1 MHEKDTEELFS
12 ELKEDEDIHQFL
24 SRNKKEFRL
33 PLHEYLGQLLKEK
46 KLERHQVVK
55 DSLLERTYGYHIFSG
70 AKKNPSRTKLLPIAL
85 AMHLDLPETQKLLR
99 YAGLGML
106 YPRNP
111 WDSVIIS
118 AIQKGLSVKETNTLL
133 SQVGEKQMLG

>member
-24 SRNKKEFRL
+24 ARNKKEFRL
-33 PLHEYLGQLLKEK
+33 PLHEYLGQILKDK

-55 DSLLERTYGYHIFSG
+55 DSLLERAYGYHIFSG

-99 YAGLGML
+99 CAGLGML

-118 AIQKGLSVKETNTLL
+118 AIQKGLSVKGTNTLL

>member
-24 SRNKKEFRL
+24 ARNKKEFCL

-46 KLERHQVVK
+46 NLEKQQVVRE
-55 DSLLERTYGYHIFSG
+55 SLLERTYGYHIFSG

-85 AMHLDLPETQKLLR
+85 AMHLDLSETQKLLR

-111 WDSVIIS
+111 WDSIIIS
-118 AIQKGLSVKETNTLL
+118 AIQKGLSVKNTNVLL
-133 SQVGEKQMLG
+133 EQLGEKQILG

>member
-24 SRNKKEFRL
+24 ARNKKEFRL
-33 PLHEYLGQLLKEK
+33 PLHEYLGQILKDK
-46 KLERHQVVK
+46 KPERHQVVK

-133 SQVGEKQMLG
+133 SQVGEKLMLG

>member
-12 ELKEDEDIHQFL
+12 ELEEDEDIRRFL
-24 SRNKKEFRL
+24 ARNEKEFCL
-33 PLHEYLGQLLKEK
+33 PLHKYLGQILKEK

-55 DSLLERTYGYHIFSG
+55 DALLERIYGYHIFSG
-70 AKKNPSRTKLLPIAL
+70 VKKKPSRTKLLSIAL

-118 AIQKGLSVKETNTLL
+118 AIQKGLSVRETNTLL
-133 SQVGEKQMLG
+133 FQVGEKQMLG

>member
-1 MHEKDTEELFS
+1 LHEKDTEELFS
-12 ELKEDEDIHQFL
+12 ELKEDEDIHRFL
-24 SRNKKEFRL
+24 ARNKNEFCL
-33 PLHEYLGQLLKEK
+33 PLHEYLGQILKEK

-55 DSLLERTYGYHIFSG
+55 DALLERTYGYHIFSG
-70 AKKNPSRTKLLPIAL
+70 EKKNPSRTKLLSIAL

-99 YAGLGML
+99 YAGLGTL

-118 AIQKGLSVKETNTLL
+118 AIQKGLSVSETNILL

>member
-24 SRNKKEFRL
+24 ARNKKEFCL

-46 KLERHQVVK
+46 NLEKQQVVRE
-55 DSLLERTYGYHIFSG
+55 SLLERTYGYHIFSG

-85 AMHLDLPETQKLLR
+85 AMHLDLSETQKLLR

-111 WDSVIIS
+111 WDSIIIS
-118 AIQKGLSVKETNTLL
+118 AIQMGLSVKNTNVLL
-133 SQVGEKQMLG
+133 EQLGEKQILG